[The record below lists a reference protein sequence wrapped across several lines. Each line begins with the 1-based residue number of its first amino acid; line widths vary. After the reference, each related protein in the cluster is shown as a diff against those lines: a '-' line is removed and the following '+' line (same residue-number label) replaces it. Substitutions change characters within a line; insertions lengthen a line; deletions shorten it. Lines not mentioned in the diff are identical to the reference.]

1 MRQAKEI
8 IPGAAARLPSV
19 MVKPP
24 RQIDDATA
32 EVVNRLFAELQCIFP
47 AWRQA
52 WPSDKSL
59 ASAKRSWIKGFAA
72 AGINTLEQIR
82 FGLEQCRQSGS
93 DFAPSVGRFIQW
105 CKPTPEMLGLPS
117 GDAAYREACRKA
129 HPAFSGN
136 WSHQAV
142 YHAACQT
149 GFYELASLP
158 EERSRKLFDRNYA
171 ATVEMVMAG
180 EPLREIPKALPA
192 SVSNCTPEVGR
203 NALAGL
209 RAALKRQEMT
219 HE

>member
-19 MVKPP
+19 MIKSP
-24 RQIDDATA
+24 RQIDPATA

-52 WPSDKSL
+52 WPDNKAL
-59 ASAKRSWIKGFAA
+59 AAAKRSWIKGFAA

-82 FGLEQCRQSGS
+82 FGLGQCRQSGS
-93 DFAPSVGRFIQW
+93 DFAPSIGRFIQW
-105 CKPTPEMLGLPS
+105 CKPTPELLGLPS
-117 GDAAYREACRKA
+117 ADAAYREACRKV
-129 HPAFSGN
+129 HPAFTGN

-149 GFYELASLP
+149 GFYELDNLP
-158 EERSRKLFDRNYA
+158 EERSRKLFDRNYG

-192 SVSNCTPEVGR
+192 SVSTCTPEVGR

-209 RAALKRQEMT
+209 REALKRQEES
-219 HE
+219 HA